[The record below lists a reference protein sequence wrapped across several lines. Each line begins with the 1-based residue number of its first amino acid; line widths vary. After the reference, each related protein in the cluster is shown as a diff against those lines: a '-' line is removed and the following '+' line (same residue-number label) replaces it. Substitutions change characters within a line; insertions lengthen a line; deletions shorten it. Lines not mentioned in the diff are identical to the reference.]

1 MATRTRGYGYF
12 LAAAD
17 IALTLLALYLAD
29 LIRHTVPIGFGGV
42 QNLDW
47 LTAREYLIVAVV
59 WAFFLRFAKV
69 YDHRR
74 VLHVVGE
81 SRALVAGVLIATG
94 ALFAAFFILK
104 VEFLSRMLFVYFVL
118 IDLALLVNVRWLLK
132 LAVRRSR
139 LTATNLR
146 RVLIV
151 GAGPVGDRLSQ
162 MIIERPWSGYRVVGF
177 VDDRPDLEGGE
188 INGRSVLGTCD
199 DLPDVI
205 ARRKVDEVLVALP
218 MRAHGRIRQIV
229 QDLEEMH
236 VRIRLVPD
244 VFSMVRGRAAA
255 EDMWG
260 IPLISVRAPVITG
273 FDRVVKRVFDLAL
286 ATLTLIV
293 MAPVMAVVAVA
304 VYLETGLPVIF
315 AQQRVGENG
324 RLFTIYKFRTMRPSA
339 DRAGDGANHKESGTG
354 DGYKPSRDPR
364 VTRLGR
370 FLRRTSLDELPQLLN
385 VLKGEMS
392 LVGPR
397 PELPWVVAKYESW
410 QRQRLSVLPGMTGW
424 WQVNGRG
431 QLPLRDNVEYDLHY
445 IQNYSPLLDVAIL
458 LRTLWVVVRGQGAY

>member
-1 MATRTRGYGYF
+1 MGTRTRAYGYF
-12 LAAAD
+12 LAVAD
-17 IALTLLALYLAD
+17 IALTLLALYIAD
-29 LIRHTVPIGFGGV
+29 LLRHAVPIGIGGASS
-42 QNLDW
+42 LDW
-47 LTAREYLIVAVV
+47 LTPREYLIVAVV

-74 VLHVVGE
+74 VMRVVDE
-81 SRALVAGVLIATG
+81 ARALVPGVLIATG

-118 IDLALLVNVRWLLK
+118 IDLALLVNLRWLLK
-132 LAVRRSR
+132 LAVRRTR
-139 LTATNLR
+139 LTTANRR

-151 GAGPVGDRLSQ
+151 GAGPVGDRVSQ
-162 MIIERPWSGYRVVGF
+162 LIIERPWSGYQVVGF
-177 VDDRPDLEGGE
+177 VDDRPDLEGE
-188 INGRSVLGTCD
+188 ELNGRTVLGTCD

-205 ARRKVDEVLVALP
+205 ARHNVDEVLVALP
-218 MRAHGRIRQIV
+218 MRAHDRIRHIV
-229 QDLEEMH
+229 QDLEDLH
-236 VRIRLVPD
+236 VHIRLVPD
-244 VFSMVRGRAAA
+244 VFSMVRGRAAT

-260 IPLISVRAPVITG
+260 IPLISVRAPLITG
-273 FDRVVKRVFDLAL
+273 FDRIVKRVFDLAL
-286 ATLTLIV
+286 ATITLIV
-293 MAPVMAVVAVA
+293 MAPVMAAVAVA

-315 AQQRVGENG
+315 AQRRVGENG
-324 RLFTIYKFRTMRPSA
+324 RLFTMYKFRTMLASTGRA
-339 DRAGDGANHKESGTG
+339 DDDANRTDDVDG
-354 DGYKPSRDPR
+354 DGYKPSADPR
-364 VTRLGR
+364 VTRVGR

-424 WQVNGRG
+424 WQVKGRG

-445 IQNYSPLLDVAIL
+445 IQNYSPLLDVTIL
-458 LRTLWVVVRGQGAY
+458 LRTLWVVARGQGAY